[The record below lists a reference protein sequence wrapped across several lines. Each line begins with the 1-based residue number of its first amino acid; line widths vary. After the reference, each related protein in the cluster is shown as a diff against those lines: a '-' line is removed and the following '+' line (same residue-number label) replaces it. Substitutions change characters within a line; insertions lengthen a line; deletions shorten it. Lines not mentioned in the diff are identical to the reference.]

1 MTIQHLDVGPLRF
14 PAKVEGPEDGS
25 VVFLLHGWPQT
36 PDAWDAFLP
45 AVAGGGHRVVAPWQ
59 RGYAPGARPTSIA
72 DYRLDRLVEDVLGMA
87 DVLGAERFDVVGHDW
102 GGAVAWALAAQHPD
116 RVRTI
121 TSLSTPHPAAMLASL
136 PRSAQA
142 LRSAYI
148 PVFQLPWL
156 PERLLLAGGG
166 GVLRTMLQ
174 RSGLDEARTAAYVE
188 AMREPGALTAA
199 LSWYRAASASPSRLR
214 AVGRIQVPTLFVWGS
229 ADPALGRTAAEGTA
243 AQVDASYRFV
253 PLEGAGHWLPER
265 HSGDVV
271 PPLLSHLATG

>member
-1 MTIQHLDVGPLRF
+1 MPLQQLDVGPLRF
-14 PAKVEGPEDGS
+14 PADVEGPDDGP

-36 PDAWDAFLP
+36 PAAWDA
-45 AVAGGGHRVVAPWQ
+45 VAPTLVAAGHRVVAPWQ
-59 RGYAPGARPTSIA
+59 RGYAAGARPLAVA

-87 DVLGAERFDVVGHDW
+87 DLLGAGRFDVVGHDW
-102 GGAVAWALAAQHPD
+102 GGAVAWALAAQHPG
-116 RVRTI
+116 RLRTV

-148 PVFQLPWL
+148 PLFQLPWL

-166 GVLRTMLQ
+166 APLRTMLR
-174 RSGLDEARTAAYVE
+174 RSGLDDERAAAYVE
-188 AMREPGALTAA
+188 AMAEPGALTAA
-199 LSWYRAASASPSRLR
+199 LAWYRAAGASPAQLR

-243 AQVDASYRFV
+243 AQVDAAYRFV
-253 PLEGAGHWLPER
+253 PLDGAGHWLPER
-265 HSGDVV
+265 HPVDVL
-271 PPLLSHLATG
+271 PPLLEHLGS